1 MQHRIKRISQLLN
14 SEHPWL
20 MPVVTVN
27 VRFVTR
33 VLLLEVRLKT
43 LELHKFEII
52 RFHQCVLRLLN
63 HLLLFVLPLNI
74 DLVNLLLYLVAP
86 FIHFFVLFH

>member
-1 MQHRIKRISQLLN
+1 
-14 SEHPWL
+14 

-27 VRFVTR
+27 IRFVTR

-43 LELHKFEII
+43 LKLHKFEII

-74 DLVNLLLYLVAP
+74 DL
-86 FIHFFVLFH
+86 